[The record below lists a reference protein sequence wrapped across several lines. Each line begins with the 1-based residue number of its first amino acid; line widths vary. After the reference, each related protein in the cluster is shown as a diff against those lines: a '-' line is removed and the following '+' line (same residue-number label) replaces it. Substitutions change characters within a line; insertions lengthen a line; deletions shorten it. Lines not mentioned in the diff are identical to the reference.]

1 MRKLLFLFVSLTC
14 LLSACSD
21 DDDKK
26 EEINARSPK
35 ALFST
40 PAHESLDVLLDSEV
54 SIVYNTPVV
63 VDENNGIKV
72 NGADATVSVND
83 RKLIF
88 NISLEKNKTYE
99 IVVPAGAVK
108 NTVGEAASE
117 TRLSFSTVSDTK
129 RIEAEDATLSGGAVV
144 ENSLSGFSG
153 TGYVNQ
159 KDGDITF
166 KVIMPETGM
175 YKVDFRYSNGNSRKE
190 NDLVVNG
197 TQLSTISFDATD
209 EWKTLGINK
218 INLKSGENIITVKK
232 NWGWINLDYIE
243 ISPASDGIP
252 FDIAANLI
260 TPNPSAEAIKVY
272 TFLKENFEKKV
283 ISGAMANYST
293 GIEEAQWM
301 YDNTGKWPALTGFD
315 YINYTRDWSTIN
327 FTELTDNAKAWWNEN
342 GLVTIMW
349 HWRDPLKKSDGFYT
363 KDTSFDVSK
372 ISDTNSDEYKA
383 MIADIDV
390 IASYLKQ
397 LKDAKVPVIW
407 RPLHEASGE
416 WFWWGAKGA
425 EPCKKLWKLMFD
437 RLVNH
442 HQLNNLIW
450 VWTSDSAGSATDWY
464 PGEEYVD
471 IIGMDIY
478 SDENQHGSQYVAF
491 DKVKEIFA
499 GKKMLTLSECGSIPN
514 IDAMFEYGD
523 TWSWFM
529 PWNGDYTRSDKHN
542 GASFF
547 TDLFSNDRVITR
559 DQMPNFK

>member
-1 MRKLLFLFVSLTC
+1 M
-14 LLSACSD
+14 
-21 DDDKK
+21 
-26 EEINARSPK
+26 
-35 ALFST
+35 
-40 PAHESLDVLLDSEV
+40 
-54 SIVYNTPVV
+54 
-63 VDENNGIKV
+63 
-72 NGADATVSVND
+72 
-83 RKLIF
+83 
-88 NISLEKNKTYE
+88 
-99 IVVPAGAVK
+99 
-108 NTVGEAASE
+108 
-117 TRLSFSTVSDTK
+117 
-129 RIEAEDATLSGGAVV
+129 
-144 ENSLSGFSG
+144 
-153 TGYVNQ
+153 
-159 KDGDITF
+159 
-166 KVIMPETGM
+166 
-175 YKVDFRYSNGNSRKE
+175 
-190 NDLVVNG
+190 VVNG

-209 EWKTLGINK
+209 EWKTLGVNK

-252 FDIAANLI
+252 FDIVADLV
-260 TPNPSAEAIKVY
+260 TKSPSAEAVKLY
-272 TFLKENFEKKV
+272 TFLKDNFEKKV

-450 VWTSDSAGSATDWY
+450 VWTSDSAGSAIDWY
-464 PGEEYVD
+464 PGDEYVD

-478 SDENQHGSQYVAF
+478 PGENQHGSQYVAF
-491 DKVKEIFA
+491 DKVKDTFA
-499 GKKMLTLSECGSIPN
+499 GKKILTLSECGSIPN

>member
-1 MRKLLFLFVSLTC
+1 MKKIFCLLMSLSC

-21 DDDKK
+21 DDK
-26 EEINARSPK
+26 ENTESVKSPK
-35 ALFST
+35 FLFST
-40 PAHESLDVLLDSEV
+40 PANQSSDILLDSEV
-54 SIVYNTPVV
+54 SVVYNTPIV
-63 VDENNGIKV
+63 VDDNNSIKV
-72 NGADATVSVND
+72 NGANAVVTVND
-83 RKLIF
+83 RKLVF
-88 NISLEKNKTYE
+88 NISLEKNETYE
-99 IVVPAGAVK
+99 IVIPEGAVK
-108 NTVGEAASE
+108 NTVGEPASE
-117 TRLSFSTVSDTK
+117 VILSFSTVSDTK
-129 RIEAEDATLSGGAVV
+129 RIEAENANLSGGAVV

-166 KVIMPETGM
+166 KVVMPEAGM
-175 YKVDFRYSNGNSRKE
+175 YKVDFRYSNGNSHKE

-197 TQLSTISFDATD
+197 IQLSTISFDATD
-209 EWKTLGINK
+209 EWKTLGVNK

-252 FDIAANLI
+252 FDIAANLV
-260 TPNPSAEAIKVY
+260 TPLPSAEAIKVY
-272 TFLKENFEKKV
+272 TFLKDNFGKKI

-293 GIEEAQWM
+293 GLEEASWM
-301 YDNTGKWPALTGFD
+301 YEQTGKWPALTGFD

-327 FTELTDNAKAWWNEN
+327 STELTNNAKAWWNEN

-349 HWRDPLKKSDGFYT
+349 HWRDPSKTTDGFYT
-363 KDTSFDVSK
+363 KDTSFDISK
-372 ISDTNSDEYKA
+372 INDVNSVEYKA

-390 IASYLKQ
+390 IATYLKQ

-407 RPLHEASGE
+407 RPLHEASGG

-425 EPCKKLWKLMFD
+425 EPCKTLWKIMFD
-437 RLVNH
+437 RLVNY

-450 VWTSDSAGSATDWY
+450 VWTSDAAGSTTEWY
-464 PGEEYVD
+464 PGNEYVD

-478 SDENQHGSQYVAF
+478 PGENQHGSQYIAF
-491 DKVKEIFA
+491 DKVKELFDGTKII
-499 GKKMLTLSECGSIPN
+499 TLSECGSIPN